1 MSKNNNDKEPKQ
13 ESSQKDIQPQ
23 NAPKAIVAQVK
34 ASAIFTGP
42 LPPPQILAQ
51 YEQITP
57 GFANRVMTFAEE
69 QQRHRIELESQ
80 VIPETINVNKRGQIF
95 AFIITI
101 LAIIAMGYFAYQGMQ
116 LAVIVMALVLCGGV
130 MTTFNSGKNEQNNSM
145 LKKAEELLKTKKMIE
160 DSASKN
166 QENSTNS

>member
-1 MSKNNNDKEPKQ
+1 MSENNNKEIQQETSPK
-13 ESSQKDIQPQ
+13 EIQKQST
-23 NAPKAIVAQVK
+23 PKNFVAQVK
-34 ASAIFTGP
+34 TSAFFTGP

-57 GFANRVMTFAEE
+57 GFADRIMRLTED
-69 QQRHRIELESQ
+69 QQAHRIKMESC

-116 LAVIVMALVLCGGV
+116 LAVIAMALVLCGGV

-160 DSASKN
+160 DSASKS
-166 QENSTNS
+166 QENSTNN

>member
-1 MSKNNNDKEPKQ
+1 MSKNNNNKEPKQ

-80 VIPETINVNKRGQIF
+80 VIPETINTSKRGQVF
-95 AFIITI
+95 AFIIA
-101 LAIIAMGYFAYQGMQ
+101 LVALGVMAYCASKGMEIAVVAT
-116 LAVIVMALVLCGGV
+116 ALVLGGGII
-130 MTTFNSGKNEQNNSM
+130 TTFVTGKINQQNSM
-145 LKKAEELLKTKKMIE
+145 YKKAEEILKTKKMIE
-160 DSASKN
+160 DSASKS
-166 QENSTNS
+166 QENSTNN